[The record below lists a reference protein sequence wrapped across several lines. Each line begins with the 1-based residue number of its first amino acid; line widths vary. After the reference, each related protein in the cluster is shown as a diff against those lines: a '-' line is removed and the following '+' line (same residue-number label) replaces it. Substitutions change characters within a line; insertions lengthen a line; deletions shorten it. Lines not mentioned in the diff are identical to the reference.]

1 MSTPS
6 KHEFDRIPVILQF
19 RESVEMVETYGF
31 NGSQGYTV
39 LEGQRLVP
47 KNVSSK
53 VVFLFMHPTSTL
65 QVLPMPVALA
75 ESGMHVLCAGSRY
88 AKNDSALIMEKVAAD
103 LGAYMRYAREELG
116 YEKVVLVGWSGGGAL
131 SLFYEAQ
138 AEAPSITHT
147 PAGDPYDLTRA
158 GLQPADGIIFIAA
171 HLSRPET
178 LTEWLDPSVRNEL
191 DPEDRDLELDIY
203 SPDCPHQPPYT
214 KDFVARFRAEQLA
227 RNRRITNWAL
237 DTLDRLR
244 NSPSG
249 ERERG
254 FVVHRT
260 MCDVRWFDTSIDPNG
275 RKPNWC
281 YLGDPRVVNSGP
293 AGLARFSTLRSWLS
307 QWSYDHSNIKGPAN
321 AARITKVPV
330 LQIENEAD
338 DAVPATHNPLI
349 HAALAT
355 PDKEFVQI
363 KGATHY
369 YLGQP
374 RELAI
379 CMDTIID
386 WTRRKIE
393 PDFAV
398 ATPAAKG

>member
-1 MSTPS
+1 MSEPA
-6 KHEFDRIPVILQF
+6 KHAFDRIPVILQF
-19 RESVEMVETYGF
+19 REPVGMVETYGF

-39 LEGQRLVP
+39 LEGQRLIP
-47 KNVSSK
+47 RNKPSK
-53 VVFLFMHPTSTL
+53 VLFLFMHPASTL
-65 QVLPMPVALA
+65 QLLPMPVALA
-75 ESGMHVLCAGSRY
+75 EAGMHVMCCGSRY

-103 LGAYMRYAREELG
+103 LGAYMRHAREDLG

-131 SLFYEAQ
+131 SLFYQAQ
-138 AEAPSITHT
+138 AESPSITQT
-147 PAGDPYDLTRA
+147 PAGDPYDLTAA

-191 DPEDRDLELDIY
+191 DPDDRDLELDIY
-203 SPDCPHQPPYT
+203 APDCPNQPRYSA
-214 KDFVARFRAEQLA
+214 DFVAAFRQAQLA
-227 RNRRITNWAL
+227 RNRRISNWAL
-237 DTLDRLR
+237 DMLDKLSR
-244 NSPSG
+244 SPQG

-275 RKPNWC
+275 RRPDWC

-307 QWSYDHSNIKGPAN
+307 QWSYDHSNIKGPVN
-321 AARITKVPV
+321 AARIRKVPV

-338 DAVPATHNPLI
+338 DAVPATHNPII
-349 HAALAT
+349 HEALGT
-355 PDKEFVQI
+355 PDKEYVRI
-363 KGATHY
+363 MGATHY

-374 RELAI
+374 EELEQ
-379 CMDTIID
+379 CMDTIVE
-386 WTRRKIE
+386 WTRRKIAA
-393 PDFAV
+393 DF
-398 ATPAAKG
+398 